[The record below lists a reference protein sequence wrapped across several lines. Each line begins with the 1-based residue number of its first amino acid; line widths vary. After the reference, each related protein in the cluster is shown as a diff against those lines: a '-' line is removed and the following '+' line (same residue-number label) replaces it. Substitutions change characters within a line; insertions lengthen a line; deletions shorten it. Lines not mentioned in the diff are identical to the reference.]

1 MNMFGSDPVPFI
13 ILCCVLVALAA
24 LVGGWLP
31 LLIRMTHTRIQI
43 AISFVA
49 GMMLGIALLHFI
61 PAATEQLHSLDRT
74 MTWAL
79 VGFLIMFFL
88 QRFFHYHT
96 HEIPAGEAA
105 IPPGGGKLPS
115 EEYHL
120 QESTPHDQHGQQGL
134 GPRRAHVH
142 DHSHDA
148 EHAREGHTSRQL
160 SWIGASAGLT
170 LHSFL
175 AGIALAAAISLGSQ
189 GPGKWIGLGT
199 ALAVILHKPFDAM
212 AISTL
217 MTAANQSRAARYW
230 VIALF
235 ALVTPLGIV
244 SFYLGLSHFSEANSA
259 MLGSALA
266 FSAGTFLCISCS
278 DLLPELQFH
287 THDRLGLSVALLGGL
302 AVAFAILFAEG
313 AGATHDHGGHGRL
326 NGLPY
331 TQLTAGG
338 PARAATQSR
347 GFQPTLTF
355 LPATRPAE

>member
-1 MNMFGSDPVPFI
+1 MFGSDPVPFI

-24 LVGGWLP
+24 LIGGWLP

-96 HEIPAGEAA
+96 HEIPGAEAA
-105 IPPGGGKLPS
+105 IPQEGGELPTN
-115 EEYHL
+115 EQHL
-120 QESTPHDQHGQQGL
+120 HETAPHDQHDEHS
-134 GPRRAHVH
+134 PEHHHAHVH
-142 DHSHDA
+142 EHSHDS
-148 EHAREGHTSRQL
+148 EHGHEGHTSGQL
-160 SWIGASAGLT
+160 SWIGATAGLT

-175 AGIALAAAISLGSQ
+175 AGIALAAAISLGSH

-217 MTAANQSRAARYW
+217 MTAADQSRAARYW
-230 VIALF
+230 AIALF
-235 ALVTPLGIV
+235 ALITPLGIV
-244 SFYLGLSHFSEANSA
+244 SFYLGLSHFSAANSV

-287 THDRLGLSVALLGGL
+287 SHDRLGLSLALLGGL
-302 AVAFAILFAEG
+302 AVAFAILFAEAEG
-313 AGATHDHGGHGRL
+313 SGHGHAAHSRSSVRQL
-326 NGLPY
+326 
-331 TQLTAGG
+331 TQLT
-338 PARAATQSR
+338 SR
-347 GFQPTLTF
+347 T
-355 LPATRPAE
+355 PAEPVAQRRIFHFTGTFRSAMLPTG